1 MTSASFER
9 PTTTT
14 NSAASPST
22 PTLLSIILRCHNH
35 PYPLFSSP
43 TTDYFTPFHLHL
55 GPPTAQIG
63 FIPKAVLAE
72 ILKGDAKGIFI
83 HSEGRVGLARSLD
96 SFQKRSNALNSLV
109 RSWRDVGLFRDALD
123 GWREEMYAVYSS
135 DSHPFNS
142 WERTTRSGTE
152 VGSRGAVFEL
162 ERAACALFGLVTY
175 GVHLTAY
182 TQEPSSS
189 TSASDADTSSSSDLL
204 KVWVPRR
211 SASKAT
217 WPSYLDNSVAGGI
230 TSGDAPFESIVREC
244 QEEASLSE
252 DVVRARI
259 QQAGVVTY
267 VYRTLPLEEGGGY
280 LQPEVQYIYDLPLP
294 APDFADGDAEEAKF
308 IPKPNDGEAQSFD
321 LLSVPQIMDLLKKGE
336 FKPNCGLV
344 MLDFLI
350 RKGVIREGEKDVEG
364 YVEMPQIQLQ
374 VQLPQLDI
382 ALETPGHALIPS
394 HMGRAGH

>member
-1 MTSASFER
+1 
-9 PTTTT
+9 
-14 NSAASPST
+14 
-22 PTLLSIILRCHNH
+22 L
-35 PYPLFSSP
+35 
-43 TTDYFTPFHLHL
+43 D
-55 GPPTAQIG
+55 PPTAQIG
-63 FIPKAVLAE
+63 FIPKHVLTE
-72 ILKGDAKGIFI
+72 VLKGVPEGPFV
-83 HSEGRVGLARSLD
+83 HTEGRVGLARSLD
-96 SFQKRSNALNSLV
+96 SFQKRSDALNSLV
-109 RSWRDVGLFRDALD
+109 RSWRDAGLFSDALD

-142 WERTTRSGTE
+142 WERASQRG
-152 VGSRGAVFEL
+152 GGGAVFEL

-182 TQEPSSS
+182 TQEQVSIES
-189 TSASDADTSSSSDLL
+189 TSSSSSSDSSSLR
-204 KVWVPRR
+204 VWVPRR

-244 QEEASLSE
+244 QEEASLAE
-252 DVVRARI
+252 DVVRSRI

-294 APDFADGDAEEAKF
+294 APLSNSSSSSSSDNAEEAEF
-308 IPKPNDGEAQSFD
+308 IPKPNDGEAQSFE
-321 LLSVPQIMDLLKKGE
+321 LLSIPQIMDLLRKGE

-350 RKGVIREGEKDVEG
+350 RKGVISEGNEGVEG
-364 YVEMPQIQLQ
+364 YVEM
-374 VQLPQLDI
+374 VQLLHRDLGLPM
-382 ALETPGHALIPS
+382 P
-394 HMGRAGH
+394 

>member
-1 MTSASFER
+1 MSSSSASFDR

-14 NSAASPST
+14 NSAASSST
-22 PTLLSIILRCHNH
+22 PSLLAIILRCHNH
-35 PYPLFSSP
+35 PYLLFSSP

-55 GPPTAQIG
+55 DPPTAQIG
-63 FIPKAVLAE
+63 FIPKHVLTE
-72 ILKGDAKGIFI
+72 VLKEVAQGIFV
-83 HSEGRVGLARSLD
+83 HAEGRVGLARSLD
-96 SFQKRSNALNSLV
+96 SFQKRTDALNSLV
-109 RSWRDVGLFRDALD
+109 RSWRDAGLFRDALD

-135 DSHPFNS
+135 DSYPFNS
-142 WERTTRSGTE
+142 WERTTQ
-152 VGSRGAVFEL
+152 SRTTGGGGGAVFEL

-182 TQEPSSS
+182 TQE
-189 TSASDADTSSSSDLL
+189 ASSSSGSSL

-230 TSGDAPFESIVREC
+230 TSGDAPFETIVREC
-244 QEEASLSE
+244 QEEASLAE

-267 VYRTLPLEEGGGY
+267 VYRTLPLEEGAGY

-294 APDFADGDAEEAKF
+294 APRSPSGDAEEAKF
-308 IPKPNDGEAQSFD
+308 IPKPNDGEAQSFE
-321 LLSVPQIMDLLKKGE
+321 LLSVPQIMELLRKGE

-350 RKGVIREGEKDVEG
+350 RKGVIGEGDEGVEG
-364 YVEMPQIQLQ
+364 YVEM
-374 VQLPQLDI
+374 VQLLHRDLGLPM
-382 ALETPGHALIPS
+382 P
-394 HMGRAGH
+394 